1 MVRLQNYE
9 LLVFMLMG
17 ALGGI
22 WGSAFV
28 ILHEK
33 VVRWRQVTA
42 LGVSL
47 TILAMFRNE
56 QLHNCRDLCIA
67 MLHIHPR
74 QPTLKLAVF
83 RSCFGPRLEVYRF
96 FLEKRMR

>member
-33 VVRWRQVTA
+33 VVRWRQVKA
-42 LGVSL
+42 LSVSL
-47 TILAMFRNE
+47 ATPSTLAMFRNE
-56 QLHNCRDLCIA
+56 RLHECCDFCIA
-67 MLHIHPR
+67 MLHINPR
-74 QPTLKLAVF
+74 QQ
-83 RSCFGPRLEVYRF
+83 
-96 FLEKRMR
+96 